1 MYLQAQDPASC
12 FAHAFLFHSSMPVVP
27 KLGVNYPLGVIC
39 GTSGGNVEPKRQICS
54 VLWAITWKEI
64 FDIKCEKFLLRVIR
78 HNLYLHLGKDSKKFG
93 NHWGMLYNKGGQTAA
108 REPHVALRTFACGS
122 LSIPKNYIFGSG
134 YTYASGS
141 WNRKLI

>member
-1 MYLQAQDPASC
+1 
-12 FAHAFLFHSSMPVVP
+12 
-27 KLGVNYPLGVIC
+27 
-39 GTSGGNVEPKRQICS
+39 
-54 VLWAITWKEI
+54 
-64 FDIKCEKFLLRVIR
+64 
-78 HNLYLHLGKDSKKFG
+78 
-93 NHWGMLYNKGGQTAA
+93 MLYNKGGQTAA